1 MTELNGQVVECTFY
15 ATAFNVSDLALS
27 TLDRY
32 IGIVQSDS
40 VKEKVL
46 LLRAYLA
53 AGETDKFE
61 AGKKQLPLCVAGGAM
76 EGGRKLEHLIR
87 YSQCCIADL
96 DDVPGNV
103 EEVVRKAETLPYV
116 KAGHISPSGT
126 GIKLFVLV
134 DSPLPRHREAFE
146 CISRR
151 IEQDLPGVTV
161 DPSGKDANR
170 GCFFSYDPTA
180 FYKEWAEVLHVP
192 VLQTASAHAP
202 QPSGNALAN
211 YIDKFELGNPFV
223 GGNRHS
229 FVVKLASALNSA
241 GFDEHEVC
249 YECLRRYTEPGFT
262 EKEIRG
268 VVSDIYRR
276 YRSSHGSNPWSPP
289 PAMPVSPSL
298 TSLTSITPL
307 SEKCA
312 SGDESPLGFDVEP
325 EEAGLPHFDRSVL
338 VHLPGLLQDIVKT
351 ASNDREFDLM
361 LLAGITILCTTVP
374 GVSGMLKREPY
385 RPPIY
390 TLVIG
395 PSGSGKGCINIV
407 YRIVKAWQTYVSDI
421 SKVRVKEYLA
431 KKENCELYRAQQR
444 SSRGKA
450 PAGIPPEEPEPVFQK
465 RLHISGYT
473 STARM
478 IEQLDINKP
487 YASLL
492 YETELESVN
501 NTLTQDFGG
510 YSYVLNQAFHHEQI
524 SSSSKTNG
532 SAFVESPELGLL
544 ASGTPAMLPQL
555 IPSTESG
562 LYSRIL
568 IYRIAGRT
576 DYQPL
581 TSGDDSI
588 GSLRHFDNLA
598 QRVLDMA
605 IYLEKSPTF
614 VSFSDKQRKR
624 LDRYFEREYNNVR
637 VFGTDDVASVV
648 LRHRLIIFR
657 IAMMLTGVRKG
668 EARKRAEEVDLLEGD
683 DKLPVENI
691 QISDEDFDIA
701 FHIGTLSLR
710 HSLVVSTSL
719 KHSDTEQHHKL
730 PDAQVELFDAMPD
743 EFKTSEVLGEACV
756 RGISRAGVF
765 RMLKK
770 AQEYGLLLSPS
781 VGCYRKTEK
790 GKNVK
795 N

>member
-1 MTELNGQVVECTFY
+1 MTELNGQVVECTLY

-53 AGETDKFE
+53 AGEPDKFE

-126 GIKLFVLV
+126 GIKLFILV

-146 CISRR
+146 CVSRR

-211 YIDKFELGNPFV
+211 YIDKFEQGNPFV

-241 GFDEHEVC
+241 GFDEREVC

-268 VVSDIYRR
+268 IVSDIYRR

-289 PAMPVSPSL
+289 LPPVAHPSV
-298 TSLTSITPL
+298 TSVTSVTPP
-307 SEKCA
+307 SENYA
-312 SGDESPLGFDVEP
+312 SEGESPLGFDIEP
-325 EEAGLPHFDRSVL
+325 EEAGLPHFDRNVL
-338 VHLPGLLQDIVKT
+338 EHLPGLVLDTVKT
-351 ASNDREFDLM
+351 ASDDREFDLM
-361 LLAGITILCTTVP
+361 VLSALTILSTVMP
-374 GVSGMLKREPY
+374 GVSGMLKKEPSKT
-385 RPPIY
+385 PIY
-390 TLVIG
+390 TLIIG

-407 YRIVKAWQTYVSDI
+407 YRIVKPWHAYVHNT
-421 SKVRVKEYLA
+421 SKAFVKEYLE
-431 KKENCELYRAQQR
+431 KKEVFENYKLQQR
-444 SSRGKA
+444 ASKGKA
-450 PAGIPPEEPEPVFQK
+450 PEGIPPEDPTPVFQK

-473 STARM
+473 TTARM

-492 YETELESVN
+492 YETELDSVN
-501 NTLTQDFGG
+501 NTIMQDFGG
-510 YSYVLNQAFHHEQI
+510 YSYVLNQAFHGEQV

-532 SAFVESPELGLL
+532 SACVESPEVGFL
-544 ASGTPAMLPQL
+544 ASGTPAMLPRL

-562 LYSRIL
+562 LYSRML

-576 DYQPL
+576 EYHPL
-581 TSGDDSI
+581 TSSDDTMN
-588 GSLRHFDNLA
+588 SLRYFDNLG

-605 IYLEKSPTF
+605 IYLEHAPTF
-614 VSFSDKQRKR
+614 VRFSDKQRKR

-637 VFGTDDVASVV
+637 VFGNDDVASVV

-657 IAMMLTGVRKG
+657 LAMTLTGIRKG
-668 EARKRAEEVDLLEGD
+668 EARKRAEEVEQLEG
-683 DKLPVENI
+683 KGTLPVEDI
-691 QISDEDFDIA
+691 EITDEDFDIA
-701 FHIGTLSLR
+701 FHIGTSCLR

-719 KHSDTEQHHKL
+719 KHSDTVQSHKL

-743 EFKTSEVLGEACV
+743 EFKTSDVVEEARV
-756 RGISRAGVF
+756 RGICRSSVF
-765 RMLKK
+765 RMLRK
-770 AQEYGLLLSPS
+770 AQEYELLIMLS
-781 VGCYRKTEK
+781 VACYKKTEK

-795 N
+795 K